1 MTITKLTANKKI
13 QHIKS
18 VVANIFLYTRKIR
31 SNKQEED
38 KSMTVTSA
46 SIILNEYMQQQQS
59 NNATTVSRSSSGYK
73 YTLVSKSMTTY
84 KEEEDNDDQNS
95 LTSTVFLPDED
106 DCYSTYSEVSS
117 SGSVSEKAMLL
128 LKESRQNVYSNFYGK
143 LPNGNWL
150 VRYRTR
156 DQKVLTSYEIK
167 SCMI

>member
-73 YTLVSKSMTTY
+73 CTLVSKSMTTY

-95 LTSTVFLPDED
+95 LTST
-106 DCYSTYSEVSS
+106 YSYLMKMIAIQHTAKSPVA
-117 SGSVSEKAMLL
+117 VLC
-128 LKESRQNVYSNFYGK
+128 LKK
-143 LPNGNWL
+143 L
-150 VRYRTR
+150 
-156 DQKVLTSYEIK
+156 
-167 SCMI
+167 CCC